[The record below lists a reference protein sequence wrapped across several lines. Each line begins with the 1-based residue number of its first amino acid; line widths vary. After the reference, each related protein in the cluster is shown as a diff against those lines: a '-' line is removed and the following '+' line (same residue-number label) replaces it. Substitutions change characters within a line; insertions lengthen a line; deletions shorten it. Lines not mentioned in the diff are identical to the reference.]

1 MTSNVHGR
9 ADFYTDIF
17 ASQGFPRY
25 TTCMYVPSVFERSV
39 SETIG
44 SQRCLIQR
52 LAKSIQKCGDTN
64 IMQKCSSNIIT
75 SYNIHCILFR
85 FQTVLIALKIYL
97 LRIQYTVIASLLWN
111 VSNRSRYSNHTFVD
125 DIHMIKHDFA
135 EKVIHIKYLEI
146 IVRMDD
152 FSIQCQ
158 RRENYKKFGRKEQS
172 KERAR

>member
-1 MTSNVHGR
+1 MSMGVQISKLTSSLAKGFCDTLHAYMFLLFSNVVCR
-9 ADFYTDIF
+9 KQLARKDALFRDL
-17 ASQGFPRY
+17 R
-25 TTCMYVPSVFERSV
+25 RSY
-39 SETIG
+39 
-44 SQRCLIQR
+44 
-52 LAKSIQKCGDTN
+52 KKCGDTN
-64 IMQKCSSNIIT
+64 IMQKCSSNIT

-146 IVRMDD
+146 LVRIDD
-152 FSIQCQ
+152 CSIDPRSEKRKSQ
-158 RRENYKKFGRKEQS
+158 KKNWS
-172 KERAR
+172 

>member
-9 ADFYTDIF
+9 ADFFTDIF

-25 TTCMYVPSVFERSV
+25 TTCMYVLSVFERSV

-52 LAKSIQKCGDTN
+52 LAKIIQKCGDTN
-64 IMQKCSSNIIT
+64 IMQKCSSNIT

-111 VSNRSRYSNHTFVD
+111 VSNRSWYSNHTFVD
-125 DIHMIKHDFA
+125 DIYMIKYDFA

-146 IVRMDD
+146 IVRIDD
-152 FSIQCQ
+152 CSIDPRSEKRKSQ
-158 RRENYKKFGRKEQS
+158 KKNWS
-172 KERAR
+172 

>member
-1 MTSNVHGR
+1 MSMGVQISILTSSL
-9 ADFYTDIF
+9 AK
-17 ASQGFPRY
+17 GFCD
-25 TTCMYVPSVFERSV
+25 TLTCMYVPSVFERSV

-64 IMQKCSSNIIT
+64 IMQKCSSNIT

-85 FQTVLIALKIYL
+85 FQTVLIALQIYL

-111 VSNRSRYSNHTFVD
+111 HVPNRSWYSNPTFVD
-125 DIHMIKHDFA
+125 DIYMIKYDFA

-146 IVRMDD
+146 IVRIDD
-152 FSIQCQ
+152 CSIDPRSEKRKSQ
-158 RRENYKKFGRKEQS
+158 KKNWL
-172 KERAR
+172 

>member
-1 MTSNVHGR
+1 
-9 ADFYTDIF
+9 
-17 ASQGFPRY
+17 
-25 TTCMYVPSVFERSV
+25 
-39 SETIG
+39 
-44 SQRCLIQR
+44 
-52 LAKSIQKCGDTN
+52 
-64 IMQKCSSNIIT
+64 MQKCSSNIT

-111 VSNRSRYSNHTFVD
+111 VSNRSWYSNHTFVD
-125 DIHMIKHDFA
+125 DIYMIKYDFA

-172 KERAR
+172 EEIAR

>member
-1 MTSNVHGR
+1 
-9 ADFYTDIF
+9 
-17 ASQGFPRY
+17 
-25 TTCMYVPSVFERSV
+25 
-39 SETIG
+39 
-44 SQRCLIQR
+44 
-52 LAKSIQKCGDTN
+52 
-64 IMQKCSSNIIT
+64 MQKCSSNIT

-97 LRIQYTVIASLLWN
+97 LRIQYTVIAFLLWN
-111 VSNRSRYSNHTFVD
+111 HVSNRSRYSNHTFVD

-172 KERAR
+172 EEIAR

>member
-1 MTSNVHGR
+1 
-9 ADFYTDIF
+9 
-17 ASQGFPRY
+17 
-25 TTCMYVPSVFERSV
+25 
-39 SETIG
+39 
-44 SQRCLIQR
+44 
-52 LAKSIQKCGDTN
+52 
-64 IMQKCSSNIIT
+64 MQKCSSNIT

-111 VSNRSRYSNHTFVD
+111 VSNRSWYSNHIFVD

-172 KERAR
+172 EEIAR